1 MPPPNKRL
9 RHARNF
15 KRKTDGSFW
24 RLKINKN
31 LPARQPTSDEVRTSE
46 SSAPAG
52 SVVFARPQAGRG
64 RAETLFDVERLY
76 AKRWVHD
83 QEYYLVQW
91 CPRASLCPRAPV
103 TARVW
108 LQLSV
113 SWSKSLPVPE
123 FGPQLKPAPTPVSAF
138 EAPLLSVSWSE
149 SLPVPE
155 FEPQPKPAP
164 LPPPVA
170 AFEAPLLS
178 ACWSESLP
186 VPEFEPQPV
195 PVSAV
200 EAPLLSVS

>member
-91 CPRASLCPRAPV
+91 
-103 TARVW
+103 
-108 LQLSV
+108 
-113 SWSKSLPVPE
+113 SLPVPE
-123 FGPQLKPAPTPVSAF
+123 FEPQLKPAPTPVSAF

-178 ACWSESLP
+178 AYWSESLP